1 MSGEESSQPSHV
13 PAWKKLGLKLKY
25 AKDPLEEEKKNTDK
39 GEKREKKEKKKDS
52 KKKKKSDAEP
62 EPEDRKSRKNKKRRH
77 DDDNDE
83 RDEKEHPATE
93 EQEDESRRKK
103 KKKVS
108 FSTEVEEKEVPGRD
122 AQSDVDMDADAD
134 AEDGGRKQKKQKE
147 KKKKKK
153 DQSTAGDSASDASPK
168 IHETPILSYLSLY
181 YKYRSAW
188 KFQKNRETHLFKHA
202 LSLEQVP
209 TQYNAALLVYLQGL
223 KSEGAKQRLREIAE
237 EAVKAEIE
245 EGSSDNKEEST
256 ADESVEHVP
265 SEKENYDSALGAFR
279 ECLSQG
285 KQDELNTTG
294 STEKL
299 DDDALKKLEMR
310 QRAELVLYA
319 VNGRLFNFQKPKSP
333 AQKGKGAKN
342 QNQANK
348 KKKKKNRTAIVEISS
363 SSESDSDSDS
373 DDDAAASKKENVKPR
388 DSSSDSSRSAY
399 DRHITIFSDQG
410 RLYQVEYAFK
420 AITSANITS
429 LGVRGKNCAVVLS
442 QKKVADKLIDPSS
455 VSHIFRLSPSVGC
468 VMTGSIADAR
478 ASVDRARGEAAEF
491 RYKYG
496 YEMPCDVLA
505 KRLANINQVYTQRA
519 YMRPLGVAMTLI
531 SVDSENGPQVY
542 KCDPAGYYVGYKATA
557 SGPKQQ
563 EAITYLEKKLKN
575 KDYAEG
581 SWEDV
586 VELGITALS
595 NVLSVDFKKHELEIG
610 IVGGPR
616 TDGQEG
622 TDVNFRALTE
632 DEIDERLQA
641 IAEKD

>member
-1 MSGEESSQPSHV
+1 MSSTQSSQHI
-13 PAWKKLGLKLKY
+13 PAWKKMGPKLKN
-25 AKDPLEEEKKNTDK
+25 AKDTPVAFPEENKENASVNKDQDKKQRKSKKRRLENDDDEGVKNDGGKEDAEASKKKKKKRVSFSAGSKEYDGSDEELEQEKEQVKDDAKDEKIPEDDDIADDEGGKEKK
-39 GEKREKKEKKKDS
+39 KKEKKKKNKD
-52 KKKKKSDAEP
+52 KKKEG
-62 EPEDRKSRKNKKRRH
+62 
-77 DDDNDE
+77 
-83 RDEKEHPATE
+83 
-93 EQEDESRRKK
+93 
-103 KKKVS
+103 
-108 FSTEVEEKEVPGRD
+108 STE
-122 AQSDVDMDADAD
+122 
-134 AEDGGRKQKKQKE
+134 
-147 KKKKKK
+147 
-153 DQSTAGDSASDASPK
+153 DASATPK

-181 YKYRSAW
+181 HKHRSAW
-188 KFQKNRETHLFKHA
+188 KFQKNRETHLFKHV
-202 LSLEQVP
+202 LSQEQVP
-209 TQYNAALLVYLQGL
+209 AQYNAALLAYLQGL
-223 KSEGAKQRLREIAE
+223 KSEGAKLRLRQIAE
-237 EAVKAEIE
+237 EVIKAEAE
-245 EGSSDNKEEST
+245 AEDQN
-256 ADESVEHVP
+256 AP
-265 SEKENYDSALGAFR
+265 SYDKAVAAFR
-279 ECLSQG
+279 IRLSAGQEDLDS
-285 KQDELNTTG
+285 QDIAG
-294 STEKL
+294 QF
-299 DDDALKKLEMR
+299 DADMLKKIENR
-310 QRAELVLYA
+310 RRAELVLFA
-319 VNGRLFNFQKPKSP
+319 VNGTLFNYQKPRP
-333 AQKGKGAKN
+333 PPQKGKKA
-342 QNQANK
+342 QAQPG
-348 KKKKKNRTAIVEISS
+348 KKKKKNRTAFVEISS
-363 SSESDSDSDS
+363 SSESESSSDSDSDSDS
-373 DDDAAASKKENVKPR
+373 DDKKKTKAK
-388 DSSSDSSRSAY
+388 RSAY

-531 SVDSENGPQVY
+531 SVDSEKGPQLY

-563 EAITYLEKKLKN
+563 EALNYLEKKLKN

-581 SWEDV
+581 SWEEV

-616 TDGQEG
+616 ADGQEG
-622 TDVNFRALTE
+622 TDIGFRALTE
-632 DEIDERLQA
+632 EEIDERLQA
-641 IAEKD
+641 ISEKD